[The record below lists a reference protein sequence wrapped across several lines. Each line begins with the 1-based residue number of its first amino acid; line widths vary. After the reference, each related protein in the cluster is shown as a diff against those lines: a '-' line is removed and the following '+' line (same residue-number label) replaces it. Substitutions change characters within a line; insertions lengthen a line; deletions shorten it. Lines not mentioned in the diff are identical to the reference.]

1 VRKLGLTGGIASGKS
16 SVAAILRELGFTVLD
31 ADALGHQLMEPA
43 QAAYDEILTEFGAH
57 LVTADELIDRR
68 KLGAVVFSDPAKLA
82 RLNAILHPRIRKSML
97 DKFAAWQRAGDRDVV
112 FVEAALL
119 VEAGFDKELDGLVV
133 TWSKPEQQIQR
144 LVARGLTET
153 EALRRISA
161 QLAPDEKL
169 RHAKYP
175 IDCSGTIESTR
186 EQVLA
191 LAKNLRS
198 PQ

>member
-1 VRKLGLTGGIASGKS
+1 MRKLGLTGGIASGKS
-16 SVAAILRELGFTVLD
+16 SVAAMLHELGFTVLD

-43 QAAYDEILTEFGAH
+43 QPAYDEILTEFGSD
-57 LVTADELIDRR
+57 LVSEDGLIDRR
-68 KLGAVVFSDPAKLA
+68 KLGALVFADPAKLT

-97 DKFAAWQRAGDRDVV
+97 DRFASWERANDRDIV

-144 LVARGLTET
+144 LMARGWSEA

-161 QLAPDEKL
+161 QLEPEEKL
-169 RHAKYP
+169 RHASYP
-175 IDCSGTIESTR
+175 IDCSGSIESTR

-191 LAKNLRS
+191 LTKKLRAPS
-198 PQ
+198 